1 VTLLLTRT
9 DVAGLLPMA
18 DCIAAVEAA
27 FRAQADAVVPPSVLG
42 LHLPGG
48 GLHIKA
54 AGLAG
59 ARPYVAVKINAN
71 FPANP
76 RNGLPT
82 IQGLIALFDGGD
94 GRVLALMDSIEVTA
108 LRTGAAT
115 AAAARVLSRRDAGD
129 VALAGC
135 GMQAGYQL
143 AALAQVRMLRSV
155 VVHDRDRDGAA
166 RFAARA
172 GAALGVPVSVAD
184 RWPEA
189 ARSADIVVTCT
200 TSHAPILGPEDVG
213 PGAFVAAVGAD
224 NPEKHEIAPGLL
236 ARGRVFTDSTAQ
248 AAAIGDLH
256 HAIVAGVQT
265 THDVEAELWEVL
277 AGRKRGRASDDEITI
292 FDSTGVAVEDVAAAA
307 LVYERAAAAGRCTEV
322 ELGA

>member
-1 VTLLLTRT
+1 VTIVLDRT
-9 DVAGLLPMA
+9 DVASLLPMA

-27 FRAQADAVVPPSVLG
+27 FRSQADAVLPPAVLG

-48 GLHIKA
+48 GIHIKA

-59 ARPYVAVKINAN
+59 VRPYVAVKINAN

-76 RNGLPT
+76 RHGLPT
-82 IQGLIALFDGGD
+82 IQGLIALFDGAD

-115 AAAARVLSRRDAGD
+115 AAAARVLARLDAAD

-143 AALAQVRMLRSV
+143 RALALVRPLRSV
-155 VVHDRDRDGAA
+155 VVHDRDRDCAR
-166 RFAARA
+166 RFAASA
-172 GAALGVPVSVAD
+172 GVALGVPVSVAE

-200 TSHAPILGPEDVG
+200 PSPAPILGPEDVRD
-213 PGAFVAAVGAD
+213 GAFVAAVGAD
-224 NPEKHEIAPGLL
+224 NPEKHEIAPELV
-236 ARGRVFTDSTAQ
+236 ARCSVFADSVAQ

-256 HAIVAGVQT
+256 HAIDAGTLTAQ
-265 THDVEAELWEVL
+265 DVRAELWEVL
-277 AGRKRGRASDDEITI
+277 AGRKPGRTSDDEITL

-307 LVYERAAAAGRCTEV
+307 LVYERAGTAGRGV
-322 ELGA
+322 ELDLGA